1 MLRVYLD
8 QNHWISLT
16 KARVGHKEGG
26 RFDDVLVLLREAID
40 RGWVSCPLSMQHF
53 MEVQNRSNF
62 ASRLQLAETMVE
74 LSRWHTIA
82 RQRDLVD
89 AEIDRALNAAF
100 GRPRIPRYVREF
112 GIGTDHAMGR
122 EITAY
127 EPPAD
132 APLTPEQRSFMR
144 QLGTHVKQMAILT
157 GAPQGI
163 EAPGY
168 DPTAHRHVGED
179 FATEQ
184 ERMRTIRREHGLDR
198 GDRGR
203 KAASIDVITREFQPA
218 FDDALN
224 LAGLTWDHLLALEE
238 EGMERLLRSVP
249 TVFVH
254 RELRRLRHEASPK
267 AWDKNDLVDLTALSS
282 AIVYCDVVVTER
294 LWTALVQRTNLQQ
307 RFGTTVVRDLKS
319 LVPHL
324 LGAAHAA

>member
-1 MLRVYLD
+1 V
-8 QNHWISLT
+8 
-16 KARVGHKEGG
+16 
-26 RFDDVLVLLREAID
+26 
-40 RGWVSCPLSMQHF
+40 PLESS
-53 MEVQNRSNF
+53 E
-62 ASRLQLAETMVE
+62 E
-74 LSRWHTIA
+74 
-82 RQRDLVD
+82 
-89 AEIDRALNAAF
+89 
-100 GRPRIPRYVREF
+100 
-112 GIGTDHAMGR
+112 
-122 EITAY
+122 
-127 EPPAD
+127 
-132 APLTPEQRSFMR
+132 
-144 QLGTHVKQMAILT
+144 VKQMAILT
-157 GAPQGI
+157 GAPQGF

-168 DPTAHRHVGED
+168 DPTAHRRVGED

-184 ERMRTIRREHGLDR
+184 ERMRTIGREHGLDR

-203 KAASIDVITREFQPA
+203 KAASIDVIAREFQPA

-254 RELRRLRHEASPK
+254 RELRRLRHEGSPK

-307 RFGTTVVRDLKS
+307 RFGTTVARDLKS